1 MIQKIKNSLKK
12 RKVKVF
18 LVFLLCSTFAWFI
31 SNLSE
36 SFISNTTFD
45 LEFANASHD
54 LLLVSSS
61 QNKIDAKLEAVGFQ
75 FLGFNFKN
83 KAVTIDLSEVTEVG
97 GIYFLSYQEYKEQ
110 IEKQLPNS
118 MRLINIEK
126 DTLFFDFQEVISK
139 EVPVKPSLQIS
150 LEQNYLLDGK
160 LVISP
165 STVTVKGPRNEVDT
179 ISFVKSSQIDLI
191 DLSSDFSRNASIKVP
206 DGLRFTSFSANSITV
221 AGKVSRFSEKIITIA
236 IEAINLPSGT
246 TIKMFPDKVQILCK
260 GTISTLKRL
269 NTSEFQVV
277 ADFNKLGNSRSKN
290 IQLVLE
296 TKPESLSSAILQEKE
311 VEYILKREK

>member
-1 MIQKIKNSLKK
+1 VIQKIKNSLKK